1 VAEIRAGRRLADI
14 ELRQALSSTQPPV
27 LVNAFPV
34 GEGDAL
40 LGGLF
45 HVDAPNGPDPDNSY
59 SRWLS
64 RQPKRHVQ
72 D

>member
-1 VAEIRAGRRLADI
+1 M
-14 ELRQALSSTQPPV
+14 

-34 GEGDAL
+34 GEGGAL
-40 LGGLF
+40 LGALF
-45 HVDAPNGPDPDNSY
+45 PVDAPNGPDPDNSY
-59 SRWLS
+59 SRWLA